1 MPGRSGSRR
10 KGARTLAP
18 LTRALRVALAAAVL
32 LVVAALTPVRAAK
45 TVDFDALT
53 IADIDHAFDSG
64 ALTSEKLVQLC
75 LARIQAYDRQ
85 GPSLH
90 AVLALNPKALET
102 ARALDAERKAKGPRS
117 PLHGIPVVLKDNYN
131 TTDMPTTG
139 GSVLLEGSLPPA
151 DAFVVKKLRDAG
163 AVILAKVNMS
173 EFASGGAHSSLG
185 GQSLN
190 PHDLTRTPSGSSS
203 GTGVAIAAAYA
214 PLGMGTDTGG
224 SIRGPS
230 TSNGIVGLKPTLGL
244 LSRGGIIPLS
254 LSFDTGGP
262 MARSVADVA
271 VALGIMTGVDPADAA
286 TTKSEGHS
294 EKDYTKYLQADA
306 LKGARIGIARDFL
319 GADPDVDWVVNASLD
334 AMRKAGATIVDVRYP
349 KWLLEAKEE
358 FYTAVRYPEF
368 PAQLQT
374 YLATLGPNY
383 PKTLDEMIDRAERF
397 NGTRTDGA
405 GPNPS
410 RWALFK
416 QEAASGTMDDYRYTA
431 VRDHGLPLVRA
442 TVDGMLA
449 SQKLDAI
456 VYPTSSRRPGL
467 IAETGGRG
475 GGGGVPS
482 ATNIANLTGYP
493 DLIVPAGFTGDNLP
507 VGLSFFGPAFSEP
520 KLLALGYS
528 FEQAT
533 HARRRP
539 VHTPLRAGE
548 SIVIP

>member
-1 MPGRSGSRR
+1 M
-10 KGARTLAP
+10 L
-18 LTRALRVALAAAVL
+18 VAVL
-32 LVVAALTPVRAAK
+32 LVAALTPARAAK

-53 IADIDHAFDSG
+53 IADINKAFDSG
-64 ALTSEKLVQLC
+64 ALTAEKLVQIC

-85 GPSLH
+85 GPSLR
-90 AVLALNPKALET
+90 AVLTLNLKALDT

-117 PLHGIPVVLKDNYN
+117 PLHGIPIVLKDNYN
-131 TTDMPTTG
+131 TSDLPTTG
-139 GSVLLEGSLPPA
+139 GSVLLEGSIPPD
-151 DAFVVKKLRDAG
+151 DAFVVKKLRAAG
-163 AVILAKVNMS
+163 AIVLAKVNMS

-190 PHDLTRTPSGSSS
+190 PHDLTRTPSGSSG

-244 LSRGGIIPLS
+244 LSRNGIIPLS

-262 MARSVADVA
+262 MARSVSDVA
-271 VALGIMTGVDPADAA
+271 IALGIMTGVDPADAA
-286 TTKSEGHS
+286 TKKSDG
-294 EKDYTKYLQADA
+294 KFDTDYAKYLKADA
-306 LKGARIGIARDFL
+306 LKGARIGVARDFL
-319 GADPDVDWVVNASLD
+319 GADPDVDWVVDASLD

-349 KWLLEAKEE
+349 KWLLDAKEE
-358 FYTAVRYPEF
+358 FYNAVRRPEF
-368 PAQLQT
+368 TVQIAA
-374 YLATLGPNY
+374 YLSTLGPGY
-383 PKTLDEMIDRAERF
+383 PKTLDEMIDRASRF
-397 NGTRTDGA
+397 NGVRPDGA

-410 RWALFK
+410 RWTLFK
-416 QEAASGTMDDYRYTA
+416 REAESGTLTDYRYTS
-431 VRDHGLPLVRA
+431 VHDHGLPMVQA
-442 TVDGMLA
+442 AVDGIIV

-467 IAETGGRG
+467 IADTGAAG
-475 GGGGVPS
+475 GGAPS
-482 ATNIANLTGYP
+482 ATNIANLTGFP

-539 VHTPLRAGE
+539 VHTPARPGE
-548 SIVIP
+548 SISLP